1 MPDEPSA
8 SPKRFTFKTAE
19 FERLNAADG
28 ERTSDPNR
36 VRAHLDENLRRSND
50 AGLNDVVFT
59 PRRPSRRTRDYIVVM
74 ILANLALLLG
84 TVISPVF
91 GAAGLVI
98 FNVGFTWVVWG
109 VMDDY

>member
-1 MPDEPSA
+1 
-8 SPKRFTFKTAE
+8 
-19 FERLNAADG
+19 
-28 ERTSDPNR
+28 
-36 VRAHLDENLRRSND
+36 
-50 AGLNDVVFT
+50 
-59 PRRPSRRTRDYIVVM
+59 M